1 MTNWNIEKLFSL
13 ADQSKGL
20 EIVRRQGKKAVL
32 IASDEQASKFLERCY
47 AEYMEKMATKKRV
60 EALRERKR
68 QSCSYER

>member
-1 MTNWNIEKLFSL
+1 MTVWNIEKLFSL

-20 EIVRRQGKKAVL
+20 SIIRRQGKKAVL

-47 AEYMEKMATKKRV
+47 AEYMDKMATQKRV

-68 QSCSYER
+68 LNGTYER